1 MTVLI
6 LTSGQVWAA
15 TGGSLLVTSSA
26 DTVAVGATVDVT
38 VAVSAADAGATAI
51 SSAGIVVEWD
61 KSVFALDAS
70 SALGTAG
77 DNDPHKTPYLDGQ
90 FGQKQNDQNNRITQ
104 LWKTTGDT
112 DVMELRISDQD
123 VSGDSM
129 FGTANRAY
137 INYTRTASFNQSGAV
152 ISNYQF
158 FTLKLLVKS
167 GATAGNSAV
176 KAKFIA
182 VSDNKGS
189 TPASYTQGT
198 KTLAVSA
205 PSMSVTAGNNQS
217 AVAGSAVGTALGVTL
232 ATGTT
237 PNAGVTVTF
246 TAAGGATFATGP
258 TATAVSDA
266 NGIATAPALTLGT
279 TVGAYTVTASA
290 TGYTSQTFT
299 LTGTAGAAASIV
311 SSAGTDQTAM
321 VGTALAAPFTVT
333 VKDAN
338 NNVVS
343 NATVNFAVATGG
355 GSVNP
360 ATATTNAQ
368 GQASTTLT
376 LGTIV
381 GANSVTASVTG
392 AATPATF
399 NATGTAGTA
408 SQLVLGAAA
417 TTVSAT
423 VANQVV
429 LTGTLKDQ
437 YGNTVI
443 SPAKSVTFTTNATTY
458 GSIGTATVTTVNG
471 VATTTLTTIAQ
482 PAGGS
487 SSLNI
492 VVDASTDTIAATSV
506 ADLTV
511 SLVFNAMSQTS
522 GNSQT
527 ATVGTAVTNPL
538 SVTLTTGTTPSAG
551 VEVTFT
557 TSGGTF
563 ANGTTTT
570 KATTNAQGVATSSA
584 LTLGTTAGTY
594 TVTVTATGYSSQTFT
609 LTATA
614 GAAASVTKSAGDA
627 QSGTV
632 GSALTTPFTVVVKD
646 ANNNVVSNA
655 TVTFAVASGG
665 GSVSAATGT
674 TDANGLASTTLTLG
688 TTAGANSVTAA
699 VTGVTTPA
707 TFTATGTAGTASQ
720 LSLGLSSTKVSS
732 YSSSQV
738 TLTGT
743 LKDQY
748 GNTATA
754 ATSDVTFV
762 LDAATYGYLGTSGT
776 LTKTVTPVNGVATTT
791 VTTVLMP
798 LTDTATHNILIDAST
813 GTITKSMVTD
823 VTLALVPFS
832 VNVSA
837 VNLVA
842 GDTTNLTV
850 TGGSAATAWTKTST
864 TAGTLSGTTGTAV
877 TYTAGSVAASTTDTV
892 TASDSIG
899 GTPVTSAVN
908 VTVYTPVGTSWT
920 TATAAVL
927 GQTMTLIINGGNGNY
942 TCTSSAPAVATV
954 TATATSSTCTVTT
967 VATGSFTIMVQD
979 TATYQGTSKT
989 TNSST
994 TAAVEVVHPITV
1006 TSAKNTDGKVY
1017 LDTSTNKSYTIT
1029 ATGGKTTSYTYS
1041 SSNTAAATVSS
1052 DGVVTAQAAGTTEI
1066 TLTSTAYTN
1075 ITQKLV
1081 VVVMGP
1087 IAIKDTATTPSEITT
1102 SQIATSGG
1110 SGLTFTLTGG
1120 STNYAVA
1127 ATGPGSYSAT
1137 LTATNGVYTFN
1148 PPTTGA
1154 FAGVYTVTVTD
1165 TTAGLT
1171 KTMTVNV
1178 PYKVT
1183 ASKSTILG
1191 TDTTQL
1197 ITVTGGAAGD
1207 IFKLTM
1213 LDGAGTADANGAIA
1227 GLSSTASSSTGSATL
1242 TATAV
1247 TGTGTNPAMGYIVP
1261 KSTLTAVTLF
1271 KVKAV
1276 LQTNNADSTNSWATV
1291 TSNAVSIL
1299 PVTTYALTVSD
1310 SSGTAMSG
1318 AVVTLRSKSEVE
1330 TTMGSAITISAT
1342 DANGK
1347 TSVSLPVGGTY
1358 TFNVVPANLTTHQTG
1373 SITLA
1378 SGTTSGTVTLRKIG
1392 TPMKY
1397 TGTLVNSASLAATV
1411 TAVDASGNKVE
1422 GSIVGTTFTVWVDT
1436 SVFTPV
1442 NLYVSATGGL
1452 AVKKAV
1458 SEATTS
1464 CVNSSDVAQ
1473 TTLTT
1478 QATCIAVTGNVWKGT
1493 FSTLTLAAA
1502 PTSLSTASTAIQTA
1516 VTTQVTHTTPS
1527 ALQASDIVTAAVQPI
1542 SVGTTDATSI
1552 DLSSKLTTVGAVKVT
1567 VPLDAFSATDVGQV
1581 YVTARGAKLSST
1593 NASTTTAYN
1602 RAAITGG
1609 EVVEIDLVAF
1619 DSNGT
1624 QLSTSSGNTTINSSV
1639 GIPVSIPVNLSTLLT
1654 KVGLTTM
1661 DVTTINSRIVVYT
1674 APTLQDFLDNKN
1686 VTTISGA
1693 TFDSSTNTVKVNMP
1707 HFSVVVPSVSETTT
1721 AATKSGGGGCF
1732 IATAAYGSYEA
1743 PYVKLLREFRDEYL
1757 LTNEAG
1763 SWFVEQYYAHSPA
1776 AADWLREHDTWKA
1789 VVRVL
1794 LLPLI
1799 GMSWLLLHGTM
1810 SMTMALLALLIAV
1823 PFGIRGWRRARLA
1836 KAC

>member
-6 LTSGQVWAA
+6 FTSGHVWAA
-15 TGGSLLVTSSA
+15 TGGSLLVTSSG
-26 DTVAVGATVDVT
+26 DSVAAGATVDVT
-38 VAVSAADAGATAI
+38 IAVSAADAGATAI

-61 KSVFALDAS
+61 KNVFALDAS

-90 FGQKQNDQNNRITQ
+90 FGTKQNDENSRITQ

-123 VSGDSM
+123 VSGDAL

-158 FTLKLLVKS
+158 FTLKLQVKS
-167 GATAGNSAV
+167 GVAAGNSDI

-189 TPASYTQGT
+189 TPTSYTTGT
-198 KTLAVSA
+198 KTIAVTA
-205 PSMSVTAGNNQS
+205 PTMSVTAGNNQS

-232 ATGTT
+232 ATGST

-246 TAAGGATFATGP
+246 TAAGGATFAAGS
-258 TATAVSDA
+258 TATAVTDS

-279 TVGAYTVTASA
+279 AVGAYTVTASA
-290 TGYTSQTFT
+290 TGYTAQTFT
-299 LTGTAGAAASIV
+299 LTATAGGAASII
-311 SSAGTDQTAM
+311 SSAGTDQTAT
-321 VGTALAAPFTVT
+321 VGTALTTPFTVT

-338 NNVVS
+338 NNVVP

-360 ATATTNAQ
+360 ATATTNAN

-376 LGTIV
+376 LGTTA

-392 AATPATF
+392 VTTPATF

-429 LTGTLKDQ
+429 LTGTLKDAH
-437 YGNTVI
+437 GNTVTAPVQAI
-443 SPAKSVTFTTNATTY
+443 TFTTNATTY
-458 GSIGTATVTTVNG
+458 GSIGTATVTTLNG

-487 SSLNI
+487 SSLGI

-506 ADLTV
+506 TDLTV

-522 GNSQT
+522 GNSQS
-527 ATVGTAVTNPL
+527 ATVGTAVANLL

-551 VEVTFT
+551 VDVTFT

-570 KATTNAQGVATSSA
+570 TATTNAQGVATASA
-584 LTLGTTAGTY
+584 LTLGHSAGTY

-614 GAAASVTKSAGDA
+614 GAAASVAKSAGDA

-632 GSALTTPFTVVVKD
+632 GAVLTSPFTVVVKD
-646 ANNNVVSNA
+646 AHNNAVSNA
-655 TVTFAVASGG
+655 TVTFAVASGA
-665 GSVSAATGT
+665 GSVSAATAT

-688 TTAGANSVTAA
+688 TTAGANSVTASVA
-699 VTGVTTPA
+699 GVTTPA
-707 TFTATGTAGTASQ
+707 TFTATGIAGTASQ

-732 YSSSQV
+732 YASSAV

-762 LDAATYGYLGTSGT
+762 LDAATYGHLGTSGT

-813 GTITKSMVTD
+813 ATITQSMVTD

-877 TYTAGSVAASTTDTV
+877 TYTAGSVTASTTDTV

-927 GQTMTLIINGGNGNY
+927 GQTMTLIINGGNGSY
-942 TCTSSAPAVATV
+942 TCASSAPTVATV

-967 VATGSFTIMVQD
+967 VAAGSFTITVQD
-979 TATYQGTSKT
+979 TAIYQGTSKT

-1006 TSAKNTDGKVY
+1006 TSAKNSDGKVY

-1102 SQIATSGG
+1102 SQTATSGG

-1127 ATGPGSYSAT
+1127 VTGPGSYSAT

-1178 PYKVT
+1178 PYKVA

-1191 TDTTQL
+1191 TDTTQR

-1207 IFKLTM
+1207 VFKLAM

-1247 TGTGTNPAMGYIVP
+1247 TGGYAATGYIVP

-1276 LQTNNADSTNSWATV
+1276 LQTNNADSTDSWATV
-1291 TSNAVSIL
+1291 TSNPVSIV

-1310 SSGTAMSG
+1310 SSGTALSG

-1330 TTMGSAITISAT
+1330 TTMGSTITIAAT

-1347 TSVSLPVGGTY
+1347 TSVSLPVGGSY

-1373 SITLA
+1373 SVTLA

-1422 GSIVGTTFTVWVDT
+1422 GAIVGTTFTVWVDT

-1452 AVKKAV
+1452 AIKKAV
-1458 SEATTS
+1458 SEAVTS
-1464 CVNSSDVAQ
+1464 CVDSSDVAQ
-1473 TTLTT
+1473 TTLLT
-1478 QATCIAVTGNVWKGT
+1478 QAACIAVTGNVWKGT
-1493 FSTLTLAAA
+1493 FSTLTLTAA
-1502 PTSLSTASTAIQTA
+1502 PASLSAASTAIQTA

-1527 ALQASDIVTAAVQPI
+1527 VLQASDIVTASVQPI

-1581 YVTARGAKLSST
+1581 YVTARGAKLDST
-1593 NASTTTAYN
+1593 NTSTTTAYN

-1619 DSNGT
+1619 DSAGT
-1624 QLSTSSGNTTINSSV
+1624 QLSTASGNTTINSSV

-1686 VTTISGA
+1686 VTTVSGA
-1693 TFDSSTNTVKVNMP
+1693 TFDPVTNTVKVSMP
-1707 HFSVVVPSVSETTT
+1707 HFSVVVPSVSEVTT
-1721 AATKSGGGGCF
+1721 AAASSGGGGCF

-1763 SWFVEQYYAHSPA
+1763 TWFVEQYYAHSPA
-1776 AADWLREHDTWKA
+1776 AADWLREHDTWKS

-1799 GMSWLLLHGTM
+1799 GMSWLLLNGTL
-1810 SMTMALLALLIAV
+1810 SMTIALLALLIAI
-1823 PFGIRGWRRARLA
+1823 PFGIRGWRRTRLA
-1836 KAC
+1836 KVC